1 MSQVHPPSEP
11 YTVISIEPEENPF
24 IEQQRLQKITLLHN
38 TIELPNNDKKR
49 VVFCLLFLALM
60 TILIIVV
67 LKQNNTF

>member
-24 IEQQRLQKITLLHN
+24 IEQQRLQKISLLDN

-49 VVFCLLFLALM
+49 VVFCLMFLLII
-60 TILIIVV
+60 TILIIVA
-67 LKQNNTF
+67 LKQNGTF